1 MYWTKDVEYGDV
13 RQEKK
18 GSEHKKIHECSEG
31 RYTEDGVTEQD
42 AKDRVT

>member
-18 GSEHKKIHECSEG
+18 GSQHRKSMDVVRDDI
-31 RYTEDGVTEQD
+31 EDGVTEQD